1 MTYKCKKC
9 GHITKKKKRY
19 CPKCGQDLKK
29 DRHKRICKYFIL
41 CSILLILCFTGFLF
55 LQQKRAE
62 YTVND
67 FLTAYK
73 NADGEKCGELLY
85 NNVYEEEISFSE
97 LQKLLAEKMS
107 WKIKQNFFQRKKDGE
122 VEIRIKN
129 IDFEEIAKEF
139 EGRQVTEEGITAAIS
154 DAKAD
159 KSYDCKVT
167 VNKYGKEYK
176 IIMTDTFS
184 NALFGGLN
192 EYLQKNVGYSDD
204 KD

>member
-9 GHITKKKKRY
+9 GYIIKSKKKY
-19 CPKCGQDLKK
+19 CPKCGRDLKK
-29 DRHKRICKYFIL
+29 DKRKRICKYFIMG
-41 CSILLILCFTGFLF
+41 SILLILCFAGLLF

-62 YTVND
+62 YTVNE

-73 NADGEKCGELLY
+73 NTDGEKCGELLY
-85 NNVYEEEISFSE
+85 NNISEEEISFSE
-97 LQKLLAEKMS
+97 MQKLLAEKMS
-107 WKIKQNFFQRKKDGE
+107 WKIKQNFFQWKKDGQ

-129 IDFEEIAKEF
+129 LDFEEIAKEF
-139 EGRQVTEEGITAAIS
+139 EGKQVTEEEMTAAIS
-154 DAKAD
+154 KEKAD

-167 VNKYGKEYK
+167 VSKYGREYK
-176 IIMTDTFS
+176 IIMTDTLS

-192 EYLQKNVGYSDD
+192 EYLQKNVGYADD

>member
-9 GHITKKKKRY
+9 GHIIKNKKKY
-19 CPKCGQDLKK
+19 CPKCGWNLKK
-29 DRHKRICKYFIL
+29 DKRKGVYKYFIL
-41 CSILLILCFTGFLF
+41 GSTLLILCFAGILF

-62 YTVND
+62 YVVNE

-73 NADGEKCGELLY
+73 NADGEKCGKLLY
-85 NNVYEEEISFSE
+85 NNISEEEISFLE
-97 LQKLLAEKMS
+97 MQRLLAEKMS
-107 WKIKQNFFQRKKDGE
+107 WKIKQNFFKWKKDGQ

-129 IDFEEIAKEF
+129 LDFEEIAQEF
-139 EGRQVTEEGITAAIS
+139 EGRQVTEEEIIAAIS
-154 DAKAD
+154 KAKAD

-167 VNKYGKEYK
+167 VSKYGKEYK
-176 IIMTDTFS
+176 IIMTDTLS

>member
-9 GHITKKKKRY
+9 GYIIKNKKKY
-19 CPKCGQDLKK
+19 CPKCGWNLKK
-29 DRHKRICKYFIL
+29 DKRKGVCKYFIL
-41 CSILLILCFTGFLF
+41 ASILLILCFAGLLF

-62 YTVND
+62 YAVNE

-73 NADGEKCGELLY
+73 NADGGKCGDLLY
-85 NNVYEEEISFSE
+85 NNISEEEISFSKM
-97 LQKLLAEKMS
+97 QKLLAEKMS
-107 WKIKQNFFQRKKDGE
+107 WEIKQNFFKWKKDGQ

-129 IDFEEIAKEF
+129 LDFEKIAKEF
-139 EGRQVTEEGITAAIS
+139 EGKQVTEEEITAAIS
-154 DAKAD
+154 KAKAD

-167 VNKYGKEYK
+167 VSKYGREYK
-176 IIMTDTFS
+176 IIMTDTLS

-192 EYLQKNVGYSDD
+192 EYLQKNVGYADD

>member
-9 GHITKKKKRY
+9 GYITKNKKRY
-19 CPKCGQDLKK
+19 CPKCGRLLKK
-29 DRHKRICKYFIL
+29 DRHKRNCKYFIL
-41 CSILLILCFTGFLF
+41 ASILLILCFAGLLF

-62 YTVND
+62 YAVNE

-85 NNVYEEEISFSE
+85 NNISEEEISFSKM
-97 LQKLLAEKMS
+97 QRLLAEKMS
-107 WKIKQNFFQRKKDGE
+107 WKIKQNFFSWKKDGQ

-129 IDFEEIAKEF
+129 LDFEEIVKEF
-139 EGRQVTEEGITAAIS
+139 EGKQVTEGEIITAIS
-154 DAKAD
+154 KAKAD

-167 VNKYGKEYK
+167 VSKYGREYK
-176 IIMTDTFS
+176 IIMTDTLS

-192 EYLQKNVGYSDD
+192 EYLQKNVGYADD